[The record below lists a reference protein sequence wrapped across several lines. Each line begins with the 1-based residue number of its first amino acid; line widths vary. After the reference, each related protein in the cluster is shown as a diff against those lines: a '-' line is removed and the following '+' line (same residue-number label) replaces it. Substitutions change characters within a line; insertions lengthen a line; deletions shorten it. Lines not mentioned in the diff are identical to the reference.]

1 MTWDA
6 TSQQQAMVVIGTV
19 ESQLKYDSVNIADP
33 ITIGIAQW
41 YGNRAAALLD
51 RMKTENPSSWSGVT
65 PSLENY
71 IDTYPS
77 SDPVWNTLYLDTAD
91 ADSIKPILT
100 ANASIQ
106 NDQFKTDIIAYATV
120 AANQGMDVNANT
132 NSLIFWEVMYH
143 QNPRE
148 ALAVMAAAGPNA
160 SLDRYYSMALNDT
173 IFGQYP
179 DRYKTAYDM
188 ILNGT
193 STGIT
198 DTPPPPTTQT
208 PSGNTGGSTGATQ
221 ALSPVAVIT
230 KVGDHLQVQG
240 PNGSFMAY
248 SNGNGRYIAGTAS
261 NPAAPTVVQPPPT
274 TPTDPPTGGTS
285 PGDALVAWAATEADK
300 FAYGQGA
307 GRLSPLLPGGGNESG
322 YTDCSGFCYYAYMA
336 VLGMNIG
343 TWGGDQIKNGTLVAT
358 GGSTIDTSSLQTGD
372 LIFYEW
378 SGGDPVNY
386 DHTAMYAGNGM
397 VWSHGGGQGPNLIHI
412 VGDYVG
418 VTPVAIMAR
427 RYL

>member
-1 MTWDA
+1 
-6 TSQQQAMVVIGTV
+6 MVVIGTV
-19 ESQLKYDSVNIADP
+19 ESNLKYDEVNISDP

-77 SDPVWNTLYLDTAD
+77 SDPVWNTLYLDSAD

-100 ANASIQ
+100 ANAAIQ
-106 NDQFKTDIIAYATV
+106 NDQFKQDVIAYATV
-120 AANQGMDVNANT
+120 ASNQGMDVNANT
-132 NSLIFWEVMYH
+132 QSLIFWETMYH

-148 ALAVMAAAGPNA
+148 ALAVMASAGPNA
-160 SLDRYYSMALNDT
+160 SLDRYHSLALNDV

-179 DRYKTAYDM
+179 DRYNTAYNLIVD
-188 ILNGT
+188 NV

-198 DTPPPPTTQT
+198 DTPPSSPTTT
-208 PSGNTGGSTGATQ
+208 ISGNGSGGTGTTQ
-221 ALSPVAVIT
+221 PLSPVAVIT
-230 KVGDHLQVQG
+230 QVGDHLHVQG
-240 PNGSFMAY
+240 PAGDGFMAY
-248 SNGNGRYIAGTAS
+248 STGSGRFVAGTKY
-261 NPAAPTVVQPPPT
+261 APGSTTVVQPPTNPT
-274 TPTDPPTGGTS
+274 PPSPPPAGTPAGQ
-285 PGDALVAWAATEADK
+285 ALVDWMAAHADAY
-300 FAYGQGA
+300 AYGQGP
-307 GRLSPLLPGGGNESG
+307 GRLTPDTSG
-322 YTDCSGFCYYAYMA
+322 YTDCSGLCYYDFMQ
-336 VLGMNIG
+336 VLGINIG
-343 TWGGDQIKNGTLVAT
+343 TWGGDQINNGTLIAT
-358 GGSTIDTSSLQTGD
+358 GGNSIDTSSLQMGD

-378 SGGDPVNY
+378 EGGNPVTY

-412 VGDYVG
+412 TGDYVG

-427 RYL
+427 RYI